1 MHRNQSKLAAVALV
15 AAIGLGVPALAKS
28 MHSVK
33 GRAAASLDT
42 RGVKAQRERA
52 LDGYGSLRHAP
63 TFGAP
68 NPNHPAFSIGD
79 STSYNAN
86 LYFTEVTK
94 RRGKRDEQPRL
105 LVQLARPHLQQETRP
120 SFRPALL
127 SSSRDCRV
135 AIFAVYDRSGFGN
148 GTVLT
153 FRS

>member
-1 MHRNQSKLAAVALV
+1 
-15 AAIGLGVPALAKS
+15 
-28 MHSVK
+28 
-33 GRAAASLDT
+33 
-42 RGVKAQRERA
+42 
-52 LDGYGSLRHAP
+52 
-63 TFGAP
+63 
-68 NPNHPAFSIGD
+68 
-79 STSYNAN
+79 
-86 LYFTEVTK
+86 VTK

-105 LVQLARPHLQQETRP
+105 LVQLARPHLQQVTRP